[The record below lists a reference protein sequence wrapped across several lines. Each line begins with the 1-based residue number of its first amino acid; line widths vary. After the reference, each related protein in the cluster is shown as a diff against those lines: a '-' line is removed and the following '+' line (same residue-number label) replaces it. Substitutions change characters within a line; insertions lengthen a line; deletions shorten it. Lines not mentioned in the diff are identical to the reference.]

1 MPFSIKHIVRTE
13 RDNVTARQYM
23 MSTTFHHATNVKVV
37 HVQKVV
43 DCDSKEISRSKLFE
57 QSLRKEVF
65 GSGVGIVF

>member
-1 MPFSIKHIVRTE
+1 
-13 RDNVTARQYM
+13 M